1 MISMGGH
8 NRPGEFRYDGTTDG
22 KVALVTGAASG
33 IGAAHV
39 RVFTANGAKVI
50 AADIQ
55 DEKGEALVNEVA
67 DKGGEAIYLHLDVVR
82 EDEWAKTVSEAVRR
96 FGKLTTLVNNAGI
109 ANAQG
114 VEAETLEGFNRVVA
128 VDQTAVWLGMK
139 AAIPQMRKAGG
150 GAIVN
155 ISSVFGLIGSPGF
168 IAYHGA
174 KGAVRLMTKAA
185 ALEYAKQGI
194 RVNSIHPGIID
205 TPIIGSSKNIRV
217 VARDGAEAQPKAA
230 LILDAGDSKFLRC
243 DASANAGNLG
253 AFERFQLAGT
263 AAERTPLTEPRFF
276 IHGDSAGSRSVF
288 FTRRAG
294 CDRG

>member
-1 MISMGGH
+1 MTG
-8 NRPGEFRYDGTTDG
+8 RLDG

-109 ANAQG
+109 ANTQG

-155 ISSVFGLIGSPGF
+155 ISSVFGIIGSPGF

-194 RVNSIHPGIID
+194 RVNSIHPG
-205 TPIIGSSKNIRV
+205 SS
-217 VARDGAEAQPKAA
+217 
-230 LILDAGDSKFLRC
+230 
-243 DASANAGNLG
+243 
-253 AFERFQLAGT
+253 
-263 AAERTPLTEPRFF
+263 
-276 IHGDSAGSRSVF
+276 
-288 FTRRAG
+288 TRRSSG
-294 CDRG
+294 VPRSRGTRLSNSVRQRPWAASDGPKTLRTARCICAQMKLRL